1 MRINAVRNMTIVT
14 AAIAVA
20 AVVLLAAGMAQ
31 AQATQHAA
39 TDDIQPG
46 TGQAQAPPGILSITY
61 IEMGGSGDATLIQA
75 PDGSNILVDAGD
87 RFKSRY
93 QEVKSVLEQNN
104 VDVIDLAIATHG
116 DADHVG
122 GFNHLLEDS
131 DYTVNEIW
139 FMDTAKTTAT
149 VEKFLTLS
157 AGIRTHVSA
166 GQAESFDGMTIEVL
180 SPPTQGIGGDENANS
195 IVSLLEYGDLELL
208 FTGDATEATESW
220 LVNNVPSDK
229 LDIDIMNAPHH
240 GSIKTSNTQ
249 AFITATSP
257 ELVIF
262 SADEDNRY
270 GHPHKE
276 TRDRYTSNDVDQLQ
290 TGRDGHVNI
299 RTDGTKCSILF
310 TDGTEIACFEGVSRL
325 SDVTPNRGNQDP
337 PQQPP
342 GIAEPQEMGNMVRDI
357 PDWVRQTAEWWVQGL
372 IPDEVYIQSLEYL
385 IKVGIINVGTS

>member
-1 MRINAVRNMTIVT
+1 MRNIMIMT
-14 AAIAVA
+14 AAIAVV
-20 AVVLLAAGMAQ
+20 AVALLAAETAQ
-31 AQATQHAA
+31 VQATQHAA
-39 TDDIQPG
+39 TDDIQLG
-46 TGQAQAPPGILSITY
+46 AGQAQAPPSILSITY

-122 GFNHLLEDS
+122 GFNHLLEDR

-139 FMDTAKTTAT
+139 FMDTEKTTAT
-149 VEKFLTLS
+149 VGKFLTLS

-166 GQAESFDGMTIEVL
+166 GQTESFDGMTIEVL

-195 IVSLLEYGDLELL
+195 IVSLLEYGDLEFL

-270 GHPHKE
+270 GHPHQE
-276 TRDRYTSNDVDQLQ
+276 TLDRYASNDVVQLQ

-310 TDGTEIACFEGVSRL
+310 TDGTEIACFEGVPRL
-325 SDVTPNRGNQDP
+325 SDVTPNSGNRDS

-342 GIAEPQEMGNMVRDI
+342 GNAEPQETGAMERDI